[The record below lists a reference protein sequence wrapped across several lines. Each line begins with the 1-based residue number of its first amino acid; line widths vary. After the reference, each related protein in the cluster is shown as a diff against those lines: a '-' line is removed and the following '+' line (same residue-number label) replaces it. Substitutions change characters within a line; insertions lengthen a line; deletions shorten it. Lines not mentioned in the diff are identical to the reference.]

1 MKLFT
6 KYNRINVV
14 ASILIFFI
22 GCLAFYIVLNYV
34 LIRQLDKTLRSEKS
48 EILQHVKEHNELPEI
63 LNTNEQRI
71 EFSPTKVLNTKVKYF
86 SIKIWDT
93 REKEKEWKRT
103 LVFPVEVSGK
113 NYIAIVTKS
122 QVETEEL
129 LSLIIGLAVGM
140 IALIIAANYFIN
152 KIVLRKLWQPFYVT
166 INRIGNYQLSKQQTS
181 PLPVT
186 AIDEFNLLNDNFNN
200 MTKKIEHE
208 YETLKEFTGN
218 AAHEMQTPLAVIA
231 NNAEALMQDEFVL
244 KNHHQTIAIIE
255 QSVNRLSRLNQSLL
269 LLTKIENQRF
279 ALNETVQWDELVQ
292 QKVDELQELITSQ
305 GMQIL
310 LDLKPVATQF
320 NHHLADIVINNLI
333 NNAIRYNLVN
343 GSITI
348 SLKNNQFIIAN
359 MSDLPALD
367 AKKIGTRFYRHPATK
382 LDGNGLGLSIVKQIC
397 TVGGYEVAYY
407 FKEERHYLSINF

>member
-14 ASILIFFI
+14 ASILIFFV
-22 GCLAFYIVLNYV
+22 GCLAFYAVLNYV
-34 LIRQLDKTLRSEKS
+34 LIRQLDKTLRSEQS
-48 EILQHVKEHNELPEI
+48 EILQYAKEHTELPEI
-63 LNTNEQRI
+63 VNTNEQEI
-71 EFSPTKVLNTKVKYF
+71 NFIPIVVPISKSIYSSDKV
-86 SIKIWDT
+86 WDK
-93 REKEKEWKRT
+93 REGEKEWKRM
-103 LVFPVEVSGK
+103 LVFNVAIAGK
-113 NYIAIVTKS
+113 NYKAVVIKS

-129 LSLIIGLAVGM
+129 LTLIIGLAVGM

-152 KIVLRKLWQPFYVT
+152 KLILRKLWQPFYVT
-166 INRIGNYQLSKQQTS
+166 INQIGDYQLSKRQT
-181 PLPVT
+181 LPQPNT
-186 AIDEFNLLNDNFNN
+186 TIDEFNLLNSNFNN
-200 MTKKIEHE
+200 MTQKIEHE

-231 NNAEALMQDEFVL
+231 NNTDALMQDDLVL

-255 QSVNRLSRLNQSLL
+255 QSVSRLSRLNQSLL

-305 GMQIL
+305 GLQIMVEAE
-310 LDLKPVATQF
+310 PVATQF
-320 NHHLADIVINNLI
+320 SHHLADIVISNLI
-333 NNAIRYNLVN
+333 NNAIRYNIKN

-348 SLKNNQFIIAN
+348 NLKNKQLVIAN
-359 MSDLPALD
+359 TSNLPPLD
-367 AKKIGTRFYRHPATK
+367 ADKIGTRFYRHPATK

-397 TVGGYEVAYY
+397 SVGGYN
-407 FKEERHYLSINF
+407 FKYNYDEPEHCFTINF